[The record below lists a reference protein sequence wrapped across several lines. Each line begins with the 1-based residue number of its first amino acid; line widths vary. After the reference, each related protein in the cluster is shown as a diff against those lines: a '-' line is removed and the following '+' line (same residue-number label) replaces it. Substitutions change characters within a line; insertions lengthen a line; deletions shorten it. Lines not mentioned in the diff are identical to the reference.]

1 MVKKKVVGR
10 LDECVMVSVW
20 SKQWKCTS
28 LYTLPGGQGPSRHH
42 CSQGPFIFN
51 VGILRLKWG
60 AGGTVGYWLLGFLKV
75 FTEEAFRKRRD
86 FLNLQEAFSVSFH
99 KVIHGWLCL
108 WLSLL
113 CCVKT
118 FFSELEIVKSVTF
131 VVICVFGGGEEMKME
146 GVRCSN
152 FQLLVWA

>member
-10 LDECVMVSVW
+10 LDECVMVSV
-20 SKQWKCTS
+20 KMYIS
-28 LYTLPGGQGPSRHH
+28 LHFAWRPRAFQASLFP
-42 CSQGPFIFN
+42 GPFIFN
-51 VGILRLKWG
+51 VVILRLKWG

-86 FLNLQEAFSVSFH
+86 FLTLEEAFSVSFH